1 MDIDQ
6 LARAMKDHEK
16 RLNRIEA
23 WMEAQGRHLTTLV
36 MGEDGVPRPLYPLGE
51 PYTAATA
58 IKPHNVKVGIGG
70 WCECGRDVC
79 RAPDCP
85 SHKPDPMGR

>member
-6 LARAMKDHEK
+6 LSRALKDLEYRVKLLEK
-16 RLNRIEA
+16 AASVTAQVVAHGSSRDLYHRKMGRL
-23 WMEAQGRHLTTLV
+23 
-36 MGEDGVPRPLYPLGE
+36 
-51 PYTAATA
+51 
-58 IKPHNVKVGIGG
+58 

>member
-6 LARAMKDHEK
+6 LARALKDLEYRVKLLEK
-16 RLNRIEA
+16 
-23 WMEAQGRHLTTLV
+23 AQ
-36 MGEDGVPRPLYPLGE
+36 
-51 PYTAATA
+51 AATA
-58 IKPHNVKVGIGG
+58 QTMAFGRDRERYAKQIGAL

-85 SHKPDPMGR
+85 SHKPDQMGR

>member
-6 LARAMKDHEK
+6 LSRSLKDLEYRVKLLEKTAEPRKGVMKVNMFGSNVRFDP
-16 RLNRIEA
+16 
-23 WMEAQGRHLTTLV
+23 AQF
-36 MGEDGVPRPLYPLGE
+36 
-51 PYTAATA
+51 
-58 IKPHNVKVGIGG
+58 
-70 WCECGRDVC
+70 CECGRDLC